1 MHFKEL
7 HHYLNTMA
15 QLPVEDWQLISDELS
30 ILKFDKGV
38 NLKANHDLSSK
49 IMFLNKGLA
58 RSFVIDKAGREFTCS
73 FNFNDPASSIKN
85 LFVTDYVSVI
95 KNEKSLLNFESLT
108 AIEVISIPVSA
119 INKLYDTN
127 ARWERIGRRI
137 AEEVY
142 YITQKR
148 TLSLLTMTA
157 SQRYEELID
166 TMPSVISQIPELH
179 IASYLGITPQSLS
192 RIKKSIPVTIGSAG
206 I

>member
-1 MHFKEL
+1 MKFEEL
-7 HHYLNTMA
+7 HHYLCTMA
-15 QLPVEDWQLISDELS
+15 HLSKEDWRLISEELS
-30 ILKFDKGV
+30 VVKIKKGV
-38 NLKANHDLSSK
+38 NLKYCHDLSK
-49 IMFLNKGLA
+49 EIMFLNKGIA
-58 RSFVIDKAGREFTCS
+58 RSFVIDEAGREFTCS

-108 AIEVISIPVSA
+108 DIEVIAIPVSA
-119 INKLYDTN
+119 INKLYDEN

-142 YITQKR
+142 CITQKR

-157 SQRYEELID
+157 SQRYEELIN
-166 TMPSVISQIPELH
+166 TMPSVISHIPELH

-192 RIKKSIPVTIGSAG
+192 RIKKSRILTK
-206 I
+206 

>member
-1 MHFKEL
+1 MKFEEL
-7 HHYLNTMA
+7 YQYLCTMA
-15 QLPVEDWQLISDELS
+15 HLPKEDWRLISDELS
-30 ILKFDKGV
+30 VINFKKGV
-38 NLKANHDLSSK
+38 NLKANHDLSRE

-58 RSFVIDKAGREFTCS
+58 RSFVIDEAGREFTCS

-108 AIEVISIPVSA
+108 DIEVIAIPVRA
-119 INKLYDTN
+119 INKLYEDN
-127 ARWERIGRRI
+127 VRWGRIGRRI

-157 SQRYEELID
+157 SQRYEELIN
-166 TMPSVISQIPELH
+166 TMPSVISHIPELH

-192 RIKKSIPVTIGSAG
+192 RIKQSINITK
-206 I
+206 